1 MSFSSIANA
10 VTSKVGTQLL
20 FAKSHSPKVLF
31 VAGVAGVV
39 GTVVLACRSTMK
51 LEEVLD
57 EHAETLSKVEDMNDL
72 SHFPSDREYQQAK
85 VGAYIRVGVR
95 VAKLYAP
102 AFGVGL
108 LSVAAL
114 TGSHVVLTNRNA
126 GLTAALVATD
136 KAFKVYRD
144 RVRAALGDDK
154 DREFRYGSRDVEVV
168 EETEEGPV
176 TKIIKR
182 YDESVPPSQYS
193 KIFDEGND
201 NWERNPESNLL
212 FLRAQQQYATDRL
225 RSRGYIFLNEVYKSL
240 GLKQTRAGQI
250 VGWSVDKGD
259 DYVDFGVF
267 DVNREDARDFVNG
280 WNSRVLLDFN
290 VAGPILNLIPE
301 NEDH

>member
-1 MSFSSIANA
+1 MSLRSIANA
-10 VTSKVGTQLL
+10 VTSKAGTQLL
-20 FAKSHSPKVLF
+20 SVRTHSPKVMF
-31 VAGVAGVV
+31 VAGVVGVV

-57 EHAETLSKVEDMNDL
+57 EHAETLEKVESFHENHNFDSERD
-72 SHFPSDREYQQAK
+72 YQQAK

-95 VAKLYAP
+95 IAKLYAP
-102 AFGVGL
+102 AIGVGL

-114 TGSHVVLTNRNA
+114 TGSHVVLTNRNTA
-126 GLTAALVATD
+126 LTAALVATD
-136 KAFKVYRD
+136 KAYKAYRD
-144 RVRAALGDDK
+144 RVRAELGDEK
-154 DREFRYGSRDVEVV
+154 DREFRYGSRDVEIV

-176 TKIIKR
+176 TKTIKR

-225 RSRGYIFLNEVYKSL
+225 RSRGYLFLNEVYRSL
-240 GLKQTRAGQI
+240 GLKATRAGQI
-250 VGWSVDKGD
+250 VGWSVEKGD
-259 DYVDFGVF
+259 DFVDFGVF